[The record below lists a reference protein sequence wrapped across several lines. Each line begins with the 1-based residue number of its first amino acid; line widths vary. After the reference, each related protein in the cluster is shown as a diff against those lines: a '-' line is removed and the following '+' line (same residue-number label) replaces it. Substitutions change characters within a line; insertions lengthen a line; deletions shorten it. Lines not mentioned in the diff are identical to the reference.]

1 MPKVV
6 DPHAQR
12 RQIRRAARD
21 VFSRRGLAGTG
32 LAQVADAAGMGRSSL
47 YHYYPDKESL
57 VRDLIRDLLA
67 AEESLFERAS
77 FVRSSGASAIAWRIW
92 SRRGSGRARST
103 GAWIHI
109 WRRRW

>member
-47 YHYYPDKESL
+47 YHYYPDKAAL
-57 VRDLIRDLLA
+57 VRDLVRDLA
-67 AEESLFERAS
+67 AEEAAAFAAAAGGSGPPLARIERLLADLHAS
-77 FVRSSGASAIAWRIW
+77 FDAWRGILGAS
-92 SRRGSGRARST
+92 GPDGR
-103 GAWIHI
+103 
-109 WRRRW
+109 